1 MVSALV
7 WGTRGRR
14 FESGR
19 PDSLT
24 DSERSRERQGADL
37 ERVWTIPNV
46 LSFLRLASVPPFLW
60 LWLNDQR
67 DLAVVLYAIGAS
79 TDFFDGYIARKTNS
93 VTELG
98 KVLDPL
104 ADRVFIVTLTV
115 ALIAAGVLP
124 WWLAAVILVRDLA
137 IVVAFPIL
145 ERRGVERVA
154 VNFTGKSAT
163 AALFSGLT
171 LLALAETSL
180 RWAGDLNVV
189 GLLLVG
195 LGAVLYWVAAV
206 QYAKEA
212 LRKLEATKGGE
223 A

>member
-1 MVSALV
+1 M
-7 WGTRGRR
+7 
-14 FESGR
+14 
-19 PDSLT
+19 
-24 DSERSRERQGADL
+24 

-60 LWLNDQR
+60 LWLNDRR
-67 DLAVVLYAIGAS
+67 DLAVVLYAIGAT

-124 WWLAAVILVRDLA
+124 WWLAALILLRDVL

-145 ERRGVERVA
+145 EKRGIERVA

-189 GLLLVG
+189 GLVLVG
-195 LGAVLYWVAAV
+195 LGAVLYWVATV

-212 LRKLEATKGGE
+212 LRKLEATKGGV